1 MLKRIALHFTFWIAY
16 LLQDALLQFLWVGP
30 SLKNI
35 PESDQLWMAL
45 KTALVILIPKLS
57 FSYYVVYKAI
67 PKIIIGKSRH
77 FLIAAG
83 IFILLLISIAL
94 YKIIFNYYVY
104 PNIYGG
110 ALKMHPFFD
119 GRTILMA
126 LMDIGFVS
134 GAAIT
139 FKLLRIQLT
148 GKELEKN
155 LVKEKLE
162 TELKFL
168 RNQTN
173 PHFLF
178 NTLNNLY
185 GLARRTSNDTAEI
198 VLKLSKLLRF
208 MIYESKKELIS
219 IAEEI
224 KMLDDYIELE
234 RIRYDSRLKI
244 IFKKEIDNN
253 AQQITPL
260 LLLPLIENAFKHGVS
275 ESLSASYIHIEA
287 SLLQSNLNFEISN
300 SKEAGNNDKTI
311 FNIGLGNMRRQLE
324 LLYKEHNL
332 QVENNHKTFKVA
344 LFINLKSYE
353 KV

>member
-1 MLKRIALHFTFWIAY
+1 MKRLILHFTFWVAY
-16 LLQDALLQFLWVGP
+16 LIQDALLEYLWLGP

-35 PESDQLWMAL
+35 SENNQLWMAFEA
-45 KTALVILIPKLS
+45 ALVILIPKLL
-57 FSYYVVYKAI
+57 FTYYVMYIAI
-67 PKIIIGKSRH
+67 SRILREKSRH
-77 FLIAAG
+77 ILIAAE
-83 IFILLLISIAL
+83 IFFFLLVSIIL
-94 YKIIFNYYVY
+94 YRIIFNYYIF
-104 PNIYGG
+104 PNIYSGIIKIRP
-110 ALKMHPFFD
+110 LFD
-119 GRTILMA
+119 GRLVLLA

-139 FKLLRIQLT
+139 FKLLRKQLI
-148 GKELEKN
+148 GKEREKS

-178 NTLNNLY
+178 NTLNNIY
-185 GLARRTSNDTAEI
+185 GLARRKSDDTAEI

-208 MIYESKKELIS
+208 MIYESKKDLIS
-219 IAEEI
+219 IAEEM

-234 RIRYDSRLKI
+234 RIRYNSRLKI
-244 IFKKEIDNN
+244 NFKKEIDNN

-275 ESLSASYIHIEA
+275 ESLSDSYIHIEA
-287 SLLQSNLNFEISN
+287 VLQQSNLNFEISN
-300 SKEAGNNDKTI
+300 SKEPGNNDPTSY
-311 FNIGLGNMRRQLE
+311 NIGLGNLKRQLE
-324 LLYKEHNL
+324 LIYKEHNL
-332 QVENNHKTFKVA
+332 LIENNHNIFKVH